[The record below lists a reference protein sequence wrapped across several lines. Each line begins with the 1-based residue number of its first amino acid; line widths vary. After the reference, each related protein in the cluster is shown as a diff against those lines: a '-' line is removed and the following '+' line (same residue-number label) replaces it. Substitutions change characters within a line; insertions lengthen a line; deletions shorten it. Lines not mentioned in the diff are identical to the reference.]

1 MEKIKDYPRPQ
12 LVRNEWQNLNGKW
25 NFIFD
30 DENIGEEKQYFNKFP
45 ISKEILVPFTYETK
59 MSGINDETVHESIW
73 YSNNVKLILNENK
86 RTILHFEGSDFITK
100 LWINGNF
107 VGKNIGGYHRFSFDI
122 SKYIINGENNITIK
136 VEDSLQKSQP
146 RGKQRYRDESFKCW
160 YIQTTGI
167 WKTIWIETVPKNYII
182 SVKNTPNF
190 DEKNINIELDT
201 NISLKEIDNYK
212 VETEIKYGNETINVE
227 KNKLEDNIFKYK
239 MNICNEQNNHHKI
252 KEWSPEHPY
261 LYDIN
266 YRLYKNNVLIDEVSS
281 YFGVRKISIEN
292 SKYY

>member
-1 MEKIKDYPRPQ
+1 MKKIKDYPRPQ

-30 DENIGEEKQYFNKFP
+30 DENIGEEKQYFNQFP
-45 ISKEILVPFTYETK
+45 KSKEILVPFTYETK
-59 MSGINDETVHESIW
+59 MSGINDETVHENIW
-73 YSNNVKLILNENK
+73 YSNNVKLTLNKNK

-100 LWINGNF
+100 LWINGKF

-136 VEDSLQKSQP
+136 VEDSLSKSQP
-146 RGKQRYRDESFKCW
+146 RGKQRYKNESFKCW

-167 WKTIWIETVPKNYII
+167 WKTVWLETVPKNYII

-201 NISLKEIDNYK
+201 NISLKEIENYE
-212 VETEIKYGNETINVE
+212 VETEIKYDNETINVE
-227 KNKLEDNIFKYK
+227 KNKMEDSIFKYQIS
-239 MNICNEQNNHHKI
+239 ICNDKSNHII
-252 KEWSPEHPY
+252 KEWAPEHPY
-261 LYDIN
+261 LYDIS
-266 YRLYKNNVLIDEVSS
+266 YILYKNILLKHLIKLDQ
-281 YFGVRKISIEN
+281 
-292 SKYY
+292 